1 MKKIGSIKLGLLS
14 LVAISGSVLANC
26 PAPSTLH
33 LDKSQK
39 HWLANG
45 GWRSLKPTQIKP
57 GTQFVFF
64 TAEATYHDG
73 SYPPD
78 RDTTYSFPL
87 CSYHAVGSSP
97 YDGLVVLKKTHG
109 KPVKWSDLSG
119 NWKPAIISPYAYMC
133 RGSIAACHWV

>member
-26 PAPSTLH
+26 PAPSALH

-45 GWRSLKPTQIKP
+45 GWRSMKPTQIKP

-78 RDTTYSFPL
+78 SDTTYSFRQVVIMPL
-87 CSYHAVGSSP
+87 ALLHMMVWLFLKRHMVSLSS
-97 YDGLVVLKKTHG
+97 G
-109 KPVKWSDLSG
+109 
-119 NWKPAIISPYAYMC
+119 AI
-133 RGSIAACHWV
+133 